1 MREEKLEGDLKRG
14 AWRGRRGRKDQEEW
28 DREEILL

>member
-1 MREEKLEGDLKRG
+1 MRGERLEGDLKRG
-14 AWRGRRGRKDQEEW
+14 AWRGRRRKDQEEW